1 MAAALNQKVDAL
13 VKASPE
19 SAKKLEE
26 AIAALEKT
34 YLNSGAASGPEDP
47 IARLG
52 RGFQTFKTNH
62 YNKDTALFDKLKTGQ
77 WPKYMVIACSDSRV
91 DPATILGFQPGE
103 AFMVRNVA
111 NMVPAWEPKG
121 GYPSVSSALE
131 YAVKH
136 LKVEHI
142 IVIGHRLCGGIKA
155 LVTTEEGQGSHDF
168 IESWLEIGKPARAV
182 TKAVAGSDHI
192 DEQCKF
198 CEKESVNVS
207 LTNLLSYPWVKEK
220 VIAKNVSLHGGFYDF
235 VEGSFQVWDFEVNV
249 SHSKKF

>member
-52 RGFQTFKTNH
+52 RGFQTFKANH
-62 YNKDTALFDKLKTGQ
+62 YNKNTALFDKLKTGQ